1 MRVHLDEYKSRT
13 SRPNSSVYE
22 VILYPNMTLLYFATH
37 LAFNASDGGFPSDD
51 FRKILHEDQRMANV
65 QMAKVVLPKVST
77 F

>member
-1 MRVHLDEYKSRT
+1 
-13 SRPNSSVYE
+13 
-22 VILYPNMTLLYFATH
+22 MTLLYFATH